1 MFRERSAGHSSPKS
15 RARLLGGQTCDACSF
30 FFFSGKNIKTGSFE
44 YYGEKTITSGN
55 YNSASLVSVHC
66 YLKST

>member
-30 FFFSGKNIKTGSFE
+30 FFFL
-44 YYGEKTITSGN
+44 EKTLKQEVLNITEKKQ
-55 YNSASLVSVHC
+55 LLQVTIIVPP
-66 YLKST
+66 